1 MQDFIFQLIVRPNCD
16 AGECCAFS
24 FKFWESKEFQYPRY
38 ARTEYMPWR
47 DWNPFEKR
55 RGRHEFLPLFPLTS
69 GNSWALRSQV
79 YSRSSYP
86 CLYGTWNPCSSPQ
99 FSSILLQ
106 VCRILNDLP
115 LKHGPQT
122 SIPLACPC
130 TADALH
136 PTMPRFSLSPISQ
149 CFASPFM
156 SQHLPTF
163 RTPPSW
169 RLTLLLLSPGLE
181 VTNSWE
187 VHTWVKLLQ
196 MSWLD
201 A

>member
-1 MQDFIFQLIVRPNCD
+1 MLC
-16 AGECCAFS
+16 FS
-24 FKFWESKEFQYPRY
+24 FKFWDSKELQYPRC

-86 CLYGTWNPCSSPQ
+86 RLYRTWNPCSSPQ

-115 LKHGPQT
+115 LKPGPQT

-136 PTMPRFSLSPISQ
+136 PAMPRFSLSPISQ

-163 RTPPSW
+163 RTPLP
-169 RLTLLLLSPGLE
+169 E
-181 VTNSWE
+181 D
-187 VHTWVKLLQ
+187 
-196 MSWLD
+196 WLYFYCPLD
-201 A
+201 